1 MSFVSFV
8 PIDMIRTITTQQVG
22 LNVII
27 ELIIDYTLPGRLIAM
42 MMLKT
47 REYITM
53 VQALQFTSDFKLGH
67 YMKIPPRPM
76 FWCQVVATVIAG
88 TVQLAV
94 QAWMFSN
101 IGRCYY
107 VRKGPRC
114 LCLPFQQMTCARRT
128 RRTDSL
134 ALTPRCSLPLALS
147 GVSSALSCSSLTDKS
162 TSE

>member
-53 VQALQFTSDFKLGH
+53 VQALQFTSDFKPG
-67 YMKIPPRPM
+67 
-76 FWCQVVATVIAG
+76 
-88 TVQLAV
+88 
-94 QAWMFSN
+94 
-101 IGRCYY
+101 
-107 VRKGPRC
+107 
-114 LCLPFQQMTCARRT
+114 
-128 RRTDSL
+128 
-134 ALTPRCSLPLALS
+134 
-147 GVSSALSCSSLTDKS
+147 
-162 TSE
+162 